1 MEKQISFKNQKSETI
16 SGYLHYPEKE
26 ASCTCGIILSHCFT
40 CSKHVK
46 LIRKL
51 CDTLSQHGFLVL
63 RYDFSGSGESQGKFE
78 DQTYSKDIEDFN
90 SGIKFLNS
98 QGAKSIGA
106 LGHSIGSAVTI
117 LAGSK
122 HPEVKCL
129 VTMGGDSSTQGIE
142 KVFNPKVLKDI
153 KKKGKCTFKIFG
165 KEVTITKKFFDDAE
179 SHSIYQVL
187 KKSKKPLLII
197 HGEKDEIID
206 VDNARKLYFFANEPK
221 DIRIIKGGDH
231 MFTKRLEVSLT
242 LAKNWFE
249 KYLK

>member
-1 MEKQISFKNQKSETI
+1 MERQISFKNPESETI

-26 ASCTCGIILSHCFT
+26 NCTCGIILSHCFT

-78 DQTYSKDIEDFN
+78 DQTYTKDIGDFN
-90 SGIKFLNS
+90 SGVSFLQKN
-98 QGAKSIGA
+98 GAKSIGA

-122 HPEVKCL
+122 NPVVKCL

-142 KVFNPKVLKDI
+142 KVFPKKVIDEI
-153 KKKGKCTFKIFG
+153 YSKGKCEHKIFG
-165 KEVTITKKFFDDAE
+165 KSVVLTKKLFDD
-179 SHSIYQVL
+179 SKKHSIPQVL
-187 KKSKKPLLII
+187 KKSKKPILII
-197 HGEKDEIID
+197 HGEKDEIIN
-206 VDNARKLYFFANEPK
+206 VDNARKLYFYSNEPK
-221 DIRIIKGGDH
+221 DLRIIKEGDH
-231 MFTKRLEVSLT
+231 MFTKNLQVSLK
-242 LAKNWFE
+242 LATNWFE